1 MKKVF
6 ITNGIILLA
15 AMLLFS
21 FTGCGKDKEPVK
33 LSDNQKIV
41 EGKVTD
47 VYDDE
52 EGAYVTIKTN
62 DGEFIIDCQK
72 KSFEEPVENGDLV
85 RVIVEDLRVQ
95 NGSNVGILTSIIA
108 HTKSK

>member
-52 EGAYVTIKTN
+52 EGAYVTIST
-62 DGEFIIDCQK
+62 DQGEFIIDCQK
-72 KSFEEPVENGDLV
+72 KSFEQPVENNDLV
-85 RVIVEDLRVQ
+85 KVIVEDTQIR
-95 NGSNVGILTSIIA
+95 NGSSVGILVSIIE
-108 HTKSK
+108 HTKAK